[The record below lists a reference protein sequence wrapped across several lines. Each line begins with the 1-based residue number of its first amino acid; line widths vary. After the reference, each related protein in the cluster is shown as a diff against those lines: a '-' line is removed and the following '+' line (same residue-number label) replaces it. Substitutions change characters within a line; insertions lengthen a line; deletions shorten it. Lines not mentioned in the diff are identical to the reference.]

1 MKSMEK
7 IISRRGAETRSN
19 WNAIVASTVD
29 ALINTLGLFCM
40 LNLQSF
46 ASLRLCAKIPLFSDE

>member
-29 ALINTLGLFCM
+29 ALINTLGLFLYAKSSIICV
-40 LNLQSF
+40 S
-46 ASLRLCAKIPLFSDE
+46 ASLRENTSFLR